1 MGKIMT
7 QTSNGKPKNFRG
19 KLVAKDLNFA
29 IVVSRFNDFITKRL
43 LDGALDCLDRH
54 EANIENVTIAYCPG
68 AFEIPQVAV
77 KLVNSGDYDAI
88 ICVGCVIRGETPHFD
103 YIAAEVT
110 KGVAQIGLNANIP
123 VTLGV
128 LTAESLDQAI
138 ERAGS
143 KSGNKGWDAALSAIE
158 MANLYKSFSK
168 KKK

>member
-1 MGKIMT
+1 MI
-7 QTSNGKPKNFRG
+7 QTSNGKPKSFRG
-19 KLVAKDLNFA
+19 KLVAKDLKIA
-29 IVVSRFNDFITKRL
+29 IIVSRFNEFITKRL

-54 EANIENVTIAYCPG
+54 DADTDNITVVYCPG
-68 AFEIPQVAV
+68 AFEIPQIAM
-77 KLVNSGDYDAI
+77 KFATSDDYDAI

-110 KGVAQIGLNANIP
+110 KGIAQICLTSKIP

-128 LTAESLDQAI
+128 LTADSIDQAI

-158 MANLYKSFSK
+158 MANLYKTLSK

>member
-1 MGKIMT
+1 MA
-7 QTSNGKPKNFRG
+7 QTTNEKPKSYRG
-19 KLVAKDLNFA
+19 KLNAKELSFA
-29 IVVSRFNDFITKRL
+29 IVVSRFNEFITKRL

-54 EANIENVTIAYCPG
+54 DANPDNITIVYCPG
-68 AFEIPQVAV
+68 AFEIPQVAE
-77 KLVNSGDYDAI
+77 KLVNSGNYDTV

-110 KGVAQIGLNANIP
+110 KGVAQLGLTASIP

-158 MANLYKSFSK
+158 MANLYKAISK
-168 KKK
+168 KKNK

>member
-1 MGKIMT
+1 MT
-7 QTSNGKPKNFRG
+7 QTSNGKPKNYQG
-19 KLVAKDLNFA
+19 KLIAKDLNFA

-43 LDGALDCLDRH
+43 LDGALDCLERH
-54 EANIENVTIAYCPG
+54 DANLDNVATAYCPG
-68 AFEIPQVAV
+68 AFEIPQVAI
-77 KLVNSGDYDAI
+77 KLANSGSYDAI
-88 ICVGCVIRGETPHFD
+88 ICIGCVIRGETPHFD

-110 KGVAQIGLNANIP
+110 KGVAQIGLSTDIP

-128 LTAESLDQAI
+128 LTAESLEQAI

>member
-1 MGKIMT
+1 MT
-7 QTSNGKPKNFRG
+7 QTSNGKPKNYQG
-19 KLVAKDLNFA
+19 KLIAKDLNFA

-43 LDGALDCLDRH
+43 LDGALDCLERH
-54 EANIENVTIAYCPG
+54 DANLDNVVTAYCPG
-68 AFEIPQVAV
+68 AFEIPQVAI
-77 KLVNSGDYDAI
+77 KLANSGSYDAI
-88 ICVGCVIRGETPHFD
+88 ICIGCVIRGETPHFD
-103 YIAAEVT
+103 YIASEVT
-110 KGVAQIGLNANIP
+110 KGVAQIGLSTDVP

-128 LTAESLDQAI
+128 LTAESLEQAI